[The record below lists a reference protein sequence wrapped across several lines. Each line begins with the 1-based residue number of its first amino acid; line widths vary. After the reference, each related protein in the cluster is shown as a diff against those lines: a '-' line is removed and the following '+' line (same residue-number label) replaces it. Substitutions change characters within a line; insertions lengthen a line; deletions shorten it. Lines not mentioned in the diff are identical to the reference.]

1 MDCVE
6 GAEVVEIELEERLDD
21 ALGTANPPKSLPVP
35 VPVVDDDGIGI
46 IIPNRRYKH
55 ITQSHNQTITQSHN
69 IVT

>member
-35 VPVVDDDGIGI
+35 VPVVDDYGIVI

-55 ITQSHNQTITQSHN
+55 ITQSHNHTITQSNN